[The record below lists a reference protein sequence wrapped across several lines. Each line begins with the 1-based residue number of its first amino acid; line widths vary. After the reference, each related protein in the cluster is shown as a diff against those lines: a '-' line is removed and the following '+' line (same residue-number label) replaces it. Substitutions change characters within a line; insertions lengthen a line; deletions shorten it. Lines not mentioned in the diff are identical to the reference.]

1 MPPAVDDDFD
11 TAERRIRRLEH
22 RYRRAQSAA
31 AAAKALYGALHETP
45 GATTTQLHH
54 AARAVEEAQR
64 YLVDI
69 QAALERAED
78 QNAVA

>member
-1 MPPAVDDDFD
+1 MPPIIDDGFD
-11 TAERRIRRLEH
+11 APERRLRRLEH

-31 AAAKALYGALHETP
+31 AAAKALYGALREAP

-69 QAALERAED
+69 HAALEQAED
-78 QNAVA
+78 QNAAA